1 MITIERLRE
10 LATEAGHEISSEVRK
25 FIDFVERK
33 HAGPEKTVGEMQAE
47 EAARAPAPEPAA
59 SEPAAP
65 AAPPAEEPAA

>member
-33 HAGPEKTVGEMQAE
+33 HAGPEKTIGEMQAE
-47 EAARAPAPEPAA
+47 EARARART
-59 SEPAAP
+59 
-65 AAPPAEEPAA
+65 